1 MHAELVAFGFVCAGA
16 YIYIRI
22 EGRMMNGKKQ
32 RLISWGRVN
41 VEGTNGEAERTKD
54 TFLEPNTEK
63 TRK

>member
-1 MHAELVAFGFVCAGA
+1 MRKNKRKMTNE
-16 YIYIRI
+16 
-22 EGRMMNGKKQ
+22 KKQ

-41 VEGTNGEAERTKD
+41 VEGKNGEAERTKD